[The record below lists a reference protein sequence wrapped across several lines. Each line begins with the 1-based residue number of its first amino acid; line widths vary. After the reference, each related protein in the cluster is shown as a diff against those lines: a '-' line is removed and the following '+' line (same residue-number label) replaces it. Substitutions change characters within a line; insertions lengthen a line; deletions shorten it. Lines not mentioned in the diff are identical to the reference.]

1 MTSEA
6 LNSDV
11 DNILEVKDLRKWFP
25 VKVGIIDALRSRYR
39 YVRAVDDVTFDVKR
53 GTTLC
58 IVGES
63 GSGKTTIARVILRL
77 EKATQGSVIYH
88 PTAEGEGHDLIGI
101 SGRQMRRLRTELQM
115 IFQNPYES
123 LDPRWTIFEI
133 IAEPLRV
140 NRVCKGTELED
151 RVHRALEEVRMIPPE
166 DFDLRYPH
174 ELSGGQR
181 QRIGVARAMVLDP
194 PLIIL
199 DEPTSMLDANTRVE
213 ILNLMRELQQKH
225 DVTYIFVTHD
235 LGQAR
240 YVSERA
246 VILYLGRICEE
257 GPMEEILANPQHPY
271 TRVLISN
278 VNLPDPTMKSDRI
291 VIPGDIPSAVDIPEG
306 CRFHPRCPWVMDIC
320 KEVEPGYTEIETGWR
335 VSCHYEGKELPAVE
349 SRIEF

>member
-1 MTSEA
+1 MTFEK
-6 LNSDV
+6 SDS
-11 DNILEVKDLRKWFP
+11 NKILEVNELKKWFP
-25 VKVGIIDALRSRYR
+25 VKVGIIDSLRGRNR
-39 YVRAVDDVTFDVKR
+39 YVRAVDGVSFDVER
-53 GTTLC
+53 GKTLC

-77 EKATQGSVIYH
+77 EPATEGEVIYR
-88 PTAEGEGHDLIGI
+88 PDAGDESVEYDLITV
-101 SGRQMRRLRTELQM
+101 SGRVIRKLRTDLQI

-123 LDPRWTIFEI
+123 LDPRMTIFDI

-140 NRVCKGTELED
+140 NHICRGAELEE

-194 PLIIL
+194 SLLIL

-213 ILNLMRELQQKH
+213 ILNLMRELQEKY
-225 DVTYIFVTHD
+225 DITYVFVTHD

-240 YVSERA
+240 YVSDRV
-246 VILYLGRICEE
+246 VILYLGRIAEE
-257 GPMEEILANPQHPY
+257 GPMEEILDDPKHPY
-271 TRVLISN
+271 TKVLISN
-278 VNLPDPTMKSDRI
+278 VNLPDPTMKSERI
-291 VIPGDIPSAVDIPEG
+291 VIPGDIPSAMNVPEG

-320 KEVEPGYTEIETGWR
+320 KEVEPGYTEISPGWR
-335 VSCHYEGKELPAVE
+335 VSCHYEGRELPSVE